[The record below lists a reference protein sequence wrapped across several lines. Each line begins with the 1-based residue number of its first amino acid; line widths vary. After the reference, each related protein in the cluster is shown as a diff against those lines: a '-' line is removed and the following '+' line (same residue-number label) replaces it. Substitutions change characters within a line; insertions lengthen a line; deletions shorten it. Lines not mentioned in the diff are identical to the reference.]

1 MCAAP
6 GSAPVFLGT
15 FTALAANE
23 EGALV
28 EAGLYRLELVGPIV
42 AASEIEGNF
51 LGRLC
56 CRRTRLNLPRSHVT
70 ASCPWPSISP
80 VLDAVRTI
88 DAPPSGHRPVK
99 LAAIMRHIMAFL
111 V

>member
-28 EAGLYRLELVGPIV
+28 EAGLYPLELVGPIL
-42 AASEIEGNF
+42 AASEIEEILWLDPVSPHAAELAPLTRDSVLPLALNF
-51 LGRLC
+51 IRGR
-56 CRRTRLNLPRSHVT
+56 
-70 ASCPWPSISP
+70 
-80 VLDAVRTI
+80 D
-88 DAPPSGHRPVK
+88 
-99 LAAIMRHIMAFL
+99 
-111 V
+111 